1 MLLLWFVFNIT
12 LFHVLQIISFPRSRP
27 SFLSQRTEICC
38 SRTHECVLYYTS
50 LQGHTH
56 NSHSLFL
63 GLRSSYFL
71 QTAPQPVRLRLQ
83 MSVRNYHLI
92 QKCRHSNWNQSLFV
106 NHVAS
111 NCQNMIQFR
120 ASAWMW
126 LHNTMN
132 LTAFLACSSSHH
144 LPITLAQLIRWW
156 ELDVSRNV
164 SCTVGQCITTR
175 PAIFQGD
182 VVCCSSVSISWSHH
196 YDYYSCSKH
205 HSSHSELV
213 HAWTTSLT
221 RSHSERRKTAM
232 LYSLT
237 KRWYTARL
245 DLC

>member
-1 MLLLWFVFNIT
+1 
-12 LFHVLQIISFPRSRP
+12 
-27 SFLSQRTEICC
+27 
-38 SRTHECVLYYTS
+38 
-50 LQGHTH
+50 
-56 NSHSLFL
+56 
-63 GLRSSYFL
+63 
-71 QTAPQPVRLRLQ
+71 
-83 MSVRNYHLI
+83 
-92 QKCRHSNWNQSLFV
+92 
-106 NHVAS
+106 
-111 NCQNMIQFR
+111 
-120 ASAWMW
+120 MW

-132 LTAFLACSSSHH
+132 LTAFLACSSSRH
-144 LPITLAQLIRWW
+144 LPITLAQLIRRWELDVSSSRHLPITLAQLIRRW